1 MSIVKHILQ
10 EELDRLNELLSLY
23 EKQLKNLP
31 RGSLSKKVRD
41 GKNYFY
47 EAYREGKKVR
57 FKYIGKES
65 SEPVKKI
72 LPSYKRRM
80 KYRHLYKEVKGDIDE
95 IQRALDATKR

>member
-10 EELDRLNELLSLY
+10 EELDRLIELLSKY
-23 EKQLKNLP
+23 EEELQNLP
-31 RGSLSKKVRD
+31 KGSLSKKIRD

-65 SEPVKKI
+65 SDPFKQA
-72 LPSYKRRM
+72 LPSYQRRM
-80 KYRHLYKEVKGDIDE
+80 KYRRLYKEVKGDIDE
-95 IQRALDATKR
+95 IQRALNATKR